1 MVGKK
6 LKNVG
11 APESD
16 TDSATKKYVDEN
28 SGGGKTSLTVH
39 SNIDMKDSFRI
50 LNLKAPSDADEPATK
65 NYTE

>member
-1 MVGKK
+1 MGIFNEHSSDQHPFARFNLTADGNYDMVGKK

-28 SGGGKTSLTVH
+28 SGGGKH
-39 SNIDMKDSFRI
+39 H
-50 LNLKAPSDADEPATK
+50 
-65 NYTE
+65 Y